1 MQVYVYVCVCMCV
14 CTCTHTQNTNKHTQ
28 DYISQHNRE
37 VRLQDCG
44 RGGGG
49 GGGGGV
55 FAASGPKAKIQ
66 FRRLDGQTPQKER
79 QVPAER
85 YVDR

>member
-1 MQVYVYVCVCMCV
+1 MYS
-14 CTCTHTQNTNKHTQ
+14 HTQNTNKHTQ

-49 GGGGGV
+49 GV
-55 FAASGPKAKIQ
+55 FTASGSKDKIQ

-79 QVPAER
+79 QVLAER
-85 YVDR
+85 NIDRLVDRSIDRQMDR